1 MAKNLF
7 YHIDE
12 RDRIQEKELGGAQ
25 MKQISSDDFL
35 EMLESREGS
44 ERIDLSRLLVSDVD
58 LSGKNLSNIDFS
70 CTHFEKVKFD
80 DANMDGCDM
89 RRSCLTDSSFR
100 NVIFTNAN
108 ASDASFRGIDLS
120 GSDFSGTDFYSAG
133 LEYSNMSGIK
143 TDKHTK
149 WLGDGVP
156 KSGAFIA
163 WKIGGNARVIELLV
177 SANAKRTC
185 STTEAGR
192 CEFAKVLS
200 ITNLDFSE
208 SYTWATAL
216 VDDDFLYEK
225 GKMVYP
231 ANGFDEYPWM
241 SDAAGIHFFVDRDL
255 AIAFGAGDYS

>member
-70 CTHFEKVKFD
+70 
-80 DANMDGCDM
+80 
-89 RRSCLTDSSFR
+89 
-100 NVIFTNAN
+100 
-108 ASDASFRGIDLS
+108 
-120 GSDFSGTDFYSAG
+120 
-133 LEYSNMSGIK
+133 
-143 TDKHTK
+143 
-149 WLGDGVP
+149 
-156 KSGAFIA
+156 
-163 WKIGGNARVIELLV
+163 
-177 SANAKRTC
+177 
-185 STTEAGR
+185 
-192 CEFAKVLS
+192 
-200 ITNLDFSE
+200 E
-208 SYTWATAL
+208 SYTWTTAL

>member
-1 MAKNLF
+1 MDIVAKNLF

-70 CTHFEKVKFD
+70 
-80 DANMDGCDM
+80 
-89 RRSCLTDSSFR
+89 
-100 NVIFTNAN
+100 
-108 ASDASFRGIDLS
+108 
-120 GSDFSGTDFYSAG
+120 
-133 LEYSNMSGIK
+133 
-143 TDKHTK
+143 
-149 WLGDGVP
+149 
-156 KSGAFIA
+156 
-163 WKIGGNARVIELLV
+163 
-177 SANAKRTC
+177 
-185 STTEAGR
+185 
-192 CEFAKVLS
+192 
-200 ITNLDFSE
+200 E
-208 SYTWATAL
+208 SYTWTTAL

-241 SDAAGIHFFVDRDL
+241 SDAAGLHFFVDRDL

>member
-1 MAKNLF
+1 MDIVAKNLF

-70 CTHFEKVKFD
+70 
-80 DANMDGCDM
+80 
-89 RRSCLTDSSFR
+89 
-100 NVIFTNAN
+100 
-108 ASDASFRGIDLS
+108 
-120 GSDFSGTDFYSAG
+120 
-133 LEYSNMSGIK
+133 
-143 TDKHTK
+143 
-149 WLGDGVP
+149 
-156 KSGAFIA
+156 
-163 WKIGGNARVIELLV
+163 
-177 SANAKRTC
+177 
-185 STTEAGR
+185 
-192 CEFAKVLS
+192 
-200 ITNLDFSE
+200 E

>member
-1 MAKNLF
+1 MDIVAKNLF

-25 MKQISSDDFL
+25 MKQIYSDDFL

-70 CTHFEKVKFD
+70 
-80 DANMDGCDM
+80 
-89 RRSCLTDSSFR
+89 
-100 NVIFTNAN
+100 
-108 ASDASFRGIDLS
+108 
-120 GSDFSGTDFYSAG
+120 
-133 LEYSNMSGIK
+133 
-143 TDKHTK
+143 
-149 WLGDGVP
+149 
-156 KSGAFIA
+156 
-163 WKIGGNARVIELLV
+163 
-177 SANAKRTC
+177 
-185 STTEAGR
+185 
-192 CEFAKVLS
+192 
-200 ITNLDFSE
+200 E
-208 SYTWATAL
+208 SYTWTTAL

>member
-1 MAKNLF
+1 MDIVAKNLF

-35 EMLESREGS
+35 EMLESREGT

-70 CTHFEKVKFD
+70 
-80 DANMDGCDM
+80 
-89 RRSCLTDSSFR
+89 
-100 NVIFTNAN
+100 
-108 ASDASFRGIDLS
+108 
-120 GSDFSGTDFYSAG
+120 
-133 LEYSNMSGIK
+133 
-143 TDKHTK
+143 
-149 WLGDGVP
+149 
-156 KSGAFIA
+156 
-163 WKIGGNARVIELLV
+163 
-177 SANAKRTC
+177 
-185 STTEAGR
+185 
-192 CEFAKVLS
+192 
-200 ITNLDFSE
+200 E
-208 SYTWATAL
+208 SYTWTTAL

>member
-1 MAKNLF
+1 MDIVAKNLF

-58 LSGKNLSNIDFS
+58 LSGKNLSN
-70 CTHFEKVKFD
+70 
-80 DANMDGCDM
+80 
-89 RRSCLTDSSFR
+89 
-100 NVIFTNAN
+100 
-108 ASDASFRGIDLS
+108 
-120 GSDFSGTDFYSAG
+120 
-133 LEYSNMSGIK
+133 
-143 TDKHTK
+143 
-149 WLGDGVP
+149 
-156 KSGAFIA
+156 
-163 WKIGGNARVIELLV
+163 
-177 SANAKRTC
+177 
-185 STTEAGR
+185 
-192 CEFAKVLS
+192 
-200 ITNLDFSE
+200 LDFSE

>member
-1 MAKNLF
+1 MDIVAKNLF

-70 CTHFEKVKFD
+70 
-80 DANMDGCDM
+80 
-89 RRSCLTDSSFR
+89 
-100 NVIFTNAN
+100 
-108 ASDASFRGIDLS
+108 
-120 GSDFSGTDFYSAG
+120 
-133 LEYSNMSGIK
+133 
-143 TDKHTK
+143 
-149 WLGDGVP
+149 
-156 KSGAFIA
+156 
-163 WKIGGNARVIELLV
+163 
-177 SANAKRTC
+177 
-185 STTEAGR
+185 
-192 CEFAKVLS
+192 
-200 ITNLDFSE
+200 E
-208 SYTWATAL
+208 SYTWTTAL

>member
-44 ERIDLSRLLVSDVD
+44 ERIDLSR
-58 LSGKNLSNIDFS
+58 
-70 CTHFEKVKFD
+70 
-80 DANMDGCDM
+80 
-89 RRSCLTDSSFR
+89 
-100 NVIFTNAN
+100 
-108 ASDASFRGIDLS
+108 
-120 GSDFSGTDFYSAG
+120 
-133 LEYSNMSGIK
+133 
-143 TDKHTK
+143 
-149 WLGDGVP
+149 
-156 KSGAFIA
+156 
-163 WKIGGNARVIELLV
+163 LLV